1 MIKIK
6 IKTISSNNLLP
17 GGSGDNTDADSLDQE
32 ELYLGSKEEM
42 EHTHDPAKAFEIS
55 VDHLTDNPNYYTQL
69 QKSGLTD
76 EKPLSKIKSN
86 KLSKYWKKRAKRRA
100 LKAGRKPRNG
110 IDRKWALDQ
119 QEKSSKINNTIKK
132 VFRNTLE
139 MTEEIEGTIQEIIKR
154 MKEAKFQKTTPKD
167 LANRQKPPKP
177 AKQKKGENN
186 PISGKVRRSRYAV
199 GPAGSF
205 GPA

>member
-6 IKTISSNNLLP
+6 IKINNEKMI
-17 GGSGDNTDADSLDQE
+17 GGAADYMPDDYFDPYVLKKGVEKEIGDHGLDADRAKEVAKD
-32 ELYLGSKEEM
+32 ELILEPEKYTKEV
-42 EHTHDPAKAFEIS
+42 TK
-55 VDHLTDNPNYYTQL
+55 N
-69 QKSGLTD
+69 
-76 EKPLSKIKSN
+76 N